1 MKVTNASSRKRK
13 NSEEVDI
20 QRKRPLVDRVIE
32 DVREAQSRKAADG
45 DGPGISNIS
54 TPPSQVPLVIPESP
68 SMNHGT
74 GDAQIRE
81 AGDPVDSEL
90 TTRTETTIA
99 IESPSMTLFQGSS
112 NFQISNTNIS
122 AIGGNATMIRFGEH
136 NPNISIPAQA
146 STTPRPQPVDHF
158 PGVEGHPGVPVPPRG
173 PPTTSEPQTLADRDA
188 PKAARDSEVGI
199 MITSPAINPSH
210 LQRRDEDDN

>member
-1 MKVTNASSRKRK
+1 MPASSHKRK

-20 QRKRPLVDRVIE
+20 QRKRPLVDRVTE
-32 DVREAQSRKAADG
+32 EAQSRKAANG
-45 DGPGISNIS
+45 DDPGISNIL

-74 GDAQIRE
+74 GDAQSRE
-81 AGDPVDSEL
+81 AGDPVDSDL
-90 TTRTETTIA
+90 TTRTEIPTIA

-122 AIGGNATMIRFGEH
+122 AIGGNATIIRFGER

-158 PGVEGHPGVPVPPRG
+158 PGDEGHPGVP
-173 PPTTSEPQTLADRDA
+173 
-188 PKAARDSEVGI
+188 
-199 MITSPAINPSH
+199 
-210 LQRRDEDDN
+210 